1 MNRSRLW
8 AAVLVVMLGL
18 TAPVVSEAK
27 TPGRNGNESDF
38 KDWQPSRGQ
47 VSTEESAAGVA
58 QTPAQRKSEDRELQ
72 QLYNGLLRQEQCSR
86 PSNAARLLATTRV
99 HHYTKRGTLM
109 TRTPVTMALSLA
121 TVVLAT
127 AGTANAQQ
135 RSLPRPSS
143 VTAYV
148 VMTPNGPATCATWTQ
163 WRGPGANPADKE
175 IIQYWAE
182 GYISGLAAGSRHDV
196 LGQFQLRDLG
206 AWLDRYCA
214 ANPQTK
220 LPLALN
226 ALGREMLAHPG
237 GKL

>member
-1 MNRSRLW
+1 MI
-8 AAVLVVMLGL
+8 GH
-18 TAPVVSEAK
+18 PVVA
-27 TPGRNGNESDF
+27 
-38 KDWQPSRGQ
+38 
-47 VSTEESAAGVA
+47 
-58 QTPAQRKSEDRELQ
+58 
-72 QLYNGLLRQEQCSR
+72 
-86 PSNAARLLATTRV
+86 
-99 HHYTKRGTLM
+99 
-109 TRTPVTMALSLA
+109 ALSMVA
-121 TVVLAT
+121 AMLAT
-127 AGTANAQQ
+127 AGAANAQQ
-135 RSLPRPSS
+135 RSLPRQQPSS

-163 WRGPGANPADKE
+163 WRGPGANPTDKE
-175 IIQYWAE
+175 SIQYWAE

>member
-1 MNRSRLW
+1 MIRSP
-8 AAVLVVMLGL
+8 AV
-18 TAPVVSEAK
+18 T
-27 TPGRNGNESDF
+27 
-38 KDWQPSRGQ
+38 
-47 VSTEESAAGVA
+47 
-58 QTPAQRKSEDRELQ
+58 
-72 QLYNGLLRQEQCSR
+72 
-86 PSNAARLLATTRV
+86 
-99 HHYTKRGTLM
+99 
-109 TRTPVTMALSLA
+109 ALSIAIATLA
-121 TVVLAT
+121 ASWS
-127 AGTANAQQ
+127 ANAQQ
-135 RSLPRPSS
+135 RTVPRQPRS

-163 WRGPGANPADKE
+163 WRGPGANPVDKE
-175 IIQYWAE
+175 SIQYWAE

>member
-1 MNRSRLW
+1 MGDTMIRNFAVVAGPIVVATL
-8 AAVLVVMLGL
+8 AA
-18 TAPVVSEAK
+18 AASA
-27 TPGRNGNESDF
+27 
-38 KDWQPSRGQ
+38 QPS
-47 VSTEESAAGVA
+47 
-58 QTPAQRKSEDRELQ
+58 P
-72 QLYNGLLRQEQCSR
+72 RQ
-86 PSNAARLLATTRV
+86 
-99 HHYTKRGTLM
+99 G
-109 TRTPVTMALSLA
+109 
-121 TVVLAT
+121 
-127 AGTANAQQ
+127 G
-135 RSLPRPSS
+135 S

-163 WRGPGANPADKE
+163 WRAPGANPADKE
-175 IIQYWAE
+175 GIQYWAE

-214 ANPQTK
+214 ANPQVK